1 MSALRQA
8 LADYLAMRRALGYT
22 LVRSEKLLAQ
32 FLTYLEA
39 QGEDH
44 LTTKTALTWAMLPAG
59 ADRSWMSARLSVVR
73 RFATHLR
80 GIEPATEVPPCDL
93 LPGRSCQ
100 ATPYLYSQEDVIAL
114 MTATAALRTPHRE
127 ATYRTLIGLLA
138 VTGMRVGEAIGLD
151 RDDFDAVGGGLT
163 IRRGKSGKSR
173 ELALHPSTV
182 AAVGNYLR
190 RRDRPR
196 RPPNTPALF
205 VSPAGTRLLY
215 VNVQNTFQK
224 LVCRVGIAPRSAGC
238 RPRLHD
244 LRHAFAVRTLLD
256 AYRDGGDPGR
266 RLALLSTYLG
276 HVDPGKT
283 YWYLSA
289 APELLQL
296 AGDRL
301 ERRIGGG
308 A

>member
-80 GIEPATEVPPCDL
+80 GIGPATEVPPCDL
-93 LPGRSCQ
+93 LPGRSCR

-163 IRRGKSGKSR
+163 IRRGKSGKTSEHCCGPRQLFAPARSTPPAAEHARPVRLTGRHQAALCERSKHVPEARLSR
-173 ELALHPSTV
+173 RH
-182 AAVGNYLR
+182 R
-190 RRDRPR
+190 
-196 RPPNTPALF
+196 PALGRLPTTAPR
-205 VSPAGTRLLY
+205 PAAR
-215 VNVQNTFQK
+215 
-224 LVCRVGIAPRSAGC
+224 VCRS
-238 RPRLHD
+238 
-244 LRHAFAVRTLLD
+244 HA
-256 AYRDGGDPGR
+256 
-266 RLALLSTYLG
+266 S
-276 HVDPGKT
+276 
-283 YWYLSA
+283 
-289 APELLQL
+289 
-296 AGDRL
+296 
-301 ERRIGGG
+301 
-308 A
+308 

>member
-1 MSALRQA
+1 
-8 LADYLAMRRALGYT
+8 MRRALGYT

-44 LTTKTALTWAMLPAG
+44 LTTKTALAWAMLPAG

-73 RFATHLR
+73 RFATHLC

-93 LPGRSCQ
+93 LPGRSCR

-151 RDDFDAVGGGLT
+151 RGDFDAVGGGLT
-163 IRRGKSGKSR
+163 IRRGKSGKSH

-182 AAVGNYLR
+182 AALGNYLR
-190 RRDRPR
+190 RRDQPR

-256 AYRDGGDPGR
+256 AYRDGRRPGAPACPAVDLSRSR
-266 RLALLSTYLG
+266 RSGQDVLVSLG
-276 HVDPGKT
+276 G
-283 YWYLSA
+283 SGIA
-289 APELLQL
+289 AT
-296 AGDRL
+296 GR
-301 ERRIGGG
+301 
-308 A
+308 

>member
-22 LVRSEKLLAQ
+22 LVRSETEKLLAQ

-93 LPGRSCQ
+93 LPGRSCR

-138 VTGMRVGEAIGLD
+138 
-151 RDDFDAVGGGLT
+151 
-163 IRRGKSGKSR
+163 
-173 ELALHPSTV
+173 
-182 AAVGNYLR
+182 
-190 RRDRPR
+190 
-196 RPPNTPALF
+196 
-205 VSPAGTRLLY
+205 
-215 VNVQNTFQK
+215 
-224 LVCRVGIAPRSAGC
+224 
-238 RPRLHD
+238 
-244 LRHAFAVRTLLD
+244 
-256 AYRDGGDPGR
+256 
-266 RLALLSTYLG
+266 
-276 HVDPGKT
+276 
-283 YWYLSA
+283 
-289 APELLQL
+289 
-296 AGDRL
+296 
-301 ERRIGGG
+301 
-308 A
+308 

>member
-39 QGEDH
+39 RGEDH

-59 ADRSWMSARLSVVR
+59 ADRSWISARLSVVR

-93 LPGRSCQ
+93 LPGRSCR
-100 ATPYLYSQEDVIAL
+100 ATPYLYSQEDASAL

-151 RDDFDAVGGGLT
+151 
-163 IRRGKSGKSR
+163 
-173 ELALHPSTV
+173 
-182 AAVGNYLR
+182 
-190 RRDRPR
+190 
-196 RPPNTPALF
+196 
-205 VSPAGTRLLY
+205 
-215 VNVQNTFQK
+215 
-224 LVCRVGIAPRSAGC
+224 
-238 RPRLHD
+238 
-244 LRHAFAVRTLLD
+244 
-256 AYRDGGDPGR
+256 
-266 RLALLSTYLG
+266 
-276 HVDPGKT
+276 
-283 YWYLSA
+283 
-289 APELLQL
+289 
-296 AGDRL
+296 
-301 ERRIGGG
+301 
-308 A
+308 

>member
-8 LADYLAMRRALGYT
+8 LADYLAVRRVLGYK
-22 LVRSEKLLAQ
+22 LARPEKLLAQ
-32 FLTYLEA
+32 FLTHLEVR
-39 QGEDH
+39 GEDH
-44 LTTKTALTWAMLPAG
+44 LTIETALAWATLPAG
-59 ADRSWMSARLSVVR
+59 ADRSWMSTRLSVVR
-73 RFATHLR
+73 RFAAHLQ
-80 GIEPATEVPPCDL
+80 GIDPATEVPPPDL
-93 LPGRSCQ
+93 LPGRACR
-100 ATPYLYSQEDVIAL
+100 ATPCLYSEEEVIAL
-114 MTATAALRTPHRE
+114 MTATAILRTPHRK
-127 ATYRTLIGLLA
+127 ATYRTLIALLA

-151 RDDFDAVGGGLT
+151 RDDFDVINGVLT
-163 IRRGKSGKSR
+163 IRHGKFGKSR
-173 ELALHPSTV
+173 ELPLHPSTV
-182 AAVGNYLR
+182 TALGDYLCR
-190 RRDRPR
+190 GDRPR
-196 RPPNTPALF
+196 RASNTPALF

-215 VNVQNTFQK
+215 TNVQSTFHQ
-224 LVCRVGIAPRSAGC
+224 LVCRAGLTPRSAAC

-244 LRHAFAVRTLLD
+244 LRHGFAVRTLLD
-256 AYRDGGDPGR
+256 AYRDGGDPGA

-301 ERRIGGG
+301 ERHLGGG

>member
-22 LVRSEKLLAQ
+22 LARSEKLLDQ

-39 QGEDH
+39 QGEEH
-44 LTTKTALTWAMLPAG
+44 LTTKTALAWATLPAG
-59 ADRSWMSARLSVVR
+59 ADRDWMSSRLSVVR
-73 RFATHLR
+73 AFATHLR
-80 GIEPATEVPPCDL
+80 GLDPATEVPPRDL
-93 LPGRSCQ
+93 LPGRSHR
-100 ATPYLYSQEDVIAL
+100 ATPYLYSEEDVIAL

-138 VTGMRVGEAIGLD
+138 VTGMRIGEAISLD
-151 RDDFDAVGGGLT
+151 RGDFDAGGDVLT
-163 IRRGKSGKSR
+163 IRLGKSGKSR
-173 ELALHPSTV
+173 ELPLHPSTV
-182 AAVGNYLR
+182 AALGNYLR

-196 RPPNTPALF
+196 QRPDMPALF
-205 VSPAGTRLLY
+205 VSPTGTRLLY
-215 VNVQNTFQK
+215 TNVQNTFQK
-224 LVCRVGIAPRSAGC
+224 LVRRVGITPRSAAC

-244 LRHAFAVRTLLD
+244 LRHAFAVRTLLH
-256 AYRDGGDPGR
+256 AYRDGSDPGR
-266 RLALLSTYLG
+266 QLALLSTYLG
-276 HVDPGKT
+276 HVDPAKT

-301 ERRIGGG
+301 ERQIGGG